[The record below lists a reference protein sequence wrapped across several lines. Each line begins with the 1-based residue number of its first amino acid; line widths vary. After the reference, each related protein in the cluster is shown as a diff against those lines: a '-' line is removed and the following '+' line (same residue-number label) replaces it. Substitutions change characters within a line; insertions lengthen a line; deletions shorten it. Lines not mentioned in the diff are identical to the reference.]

1 MNIRKKNNSRLKVK
15 KFHEGGKPHPHP
27 HIDEERLIRGVSAV
41 ESASGELMMN
51 PTSTATG
58 LYGQLYSEIEDE
70 SYMKDVSRE
79 EFRDSIPLQ
88 QDVWE
93 KRMSGDISGVPGLR
107 KNAYDLTDEYKGQLG
122 DKWNYSLDE
131 VAAISNYLGRQ
142 GTRNYFAAVRDGK
155 EYTPPG
161 MNKTVE
167 QYLKEYR
174 EATND

>member
-1 MNIRKKNNSRLKVK
+1 MGKKNVWGHIWSARFK
-15 KFHEGGKPHPHP
+15 KKC
-27 HIDEERLIRGVSAV
+27 
-41 ESASGELMMN
+41 
-51 PTSTATG
+51 
-58 LYGQLYSEIEDE
+58 
-70 SYMKDVSRE
+70 
-79 EFRDSIPLQ
+79 
-88 QDVWE
+88 
-93 KRMSGDISGVPGLR
+93 
-107 KNAYDLTDEYKGQLG
+107 LG